1 MDLVAFEAWLKA
13 YYQARGWY
21 ELDIFIRMGFLT
33 EEVGELA
40 QAVRTMEIGR
50 DRPDEVEAC
59 ADDKRQAVCEELGD
73 VFGNLVLIAQKYD
86 LDMASVFAA
95 HQQKL
100 AKRYE

>member
-21 ELDIFIRMGFLT
+21 DLDIFIRMGFLT

-40 QAVRTMEIGR
+40 QSIRAMEIGR
-50 DRPDEVEAC
+50 DRPDE
-59 ADDKRQAVCEELGD
+59 ADANAADKRQAVCEELGD
-73 VFGNLVLIAQKYD
+73 VLGNLVLIAQKYD
-86 LDMASVFAA
+86 LDMTSIFAA
-95 HQQKL
+95 HQAKL